1 VETILLI
8 MDEDQL
14 NYPVEIYLYD
24 LSRGGA
30 KMTSESLVGRTIQGV
45 WHTGVVAYGR
55 EYFFTANGVGSVI
68 PGGTGL
74 GDPDQIESVG
84 ETQLPY
90 SVFLDYILSLGET
103 KFKPGTWDLVQFNSN
118 YFADEVSQFV
128 CGSGLP
134 KYILDLPQE
143 LLESP
148 IGPEIRAEAEK
159 VSAKT
164 QESSGITF
172 GLIGNRTVGTLAPR
186 VRENSPEFDELQA
199 QIDALRADQ
208 LSLEERRNALNIK
221 DSKKEEKKKKKK
233 EKEEKK
239 ERKDKKL
246 RKRQSSQSESSNCS
260 TPLPPLQKS
269 VSLDPKFCE
278 ESSNCDIDI
287 DLASGSEQNSDQQKQ
302 GGLQVEEGKPRRSS
316 TSPQSILKD
325 RANPPLTADSSLEES
340 IVEPSSSGDIKPSAL
355 FRNKSLKRV
364 SFDEK
369 PDIIEDEELPF
380 ENGEVP
386 NIVEEQDGDVESEL
400 PSLEEIVSRP
410 KAVKK
415 RSPTPPITR
424 MAGAEEQIQ
433 IPTEAGEGGEPVI
446 PKKEK
451 KPHEKGICF
460 REFDHVKDFED
471 LVRTVVTMCNGEE
484 QERLREMED
493 WIVKN
498 EGTWVLAEGFNSFL
512 GNVLHKADWPSDARV
527 AMLRLLAYG
536 AEQDDI
542 VLILHMDRKDHL
554 VMNYAQ
560 QFDRL
565 PIGEQESLAMLFC
578 NLFETASA
586 SEWLLYISEWDA
598 PGGGLPLS
606 NIRVTTKV
614 AVNALLGDTPALV
627 DYGSALMSN
636 LATKEVFDDVCS
648 ELAMAILQFFQ
659 GKPPEEQVFR
669 CMKALAK
676 FCSIGSREVP
686 QLVKMIGPEPSKFS
700 GMSPRV
706 DEAIEPLMARLATVP
721 MF

>member
-1 VETILLI
+1 

-14 NYPVEIYLYD
+14 RYPVEVYLYD
-24 LSRGGA
+24 LSKGAA
-30 KMTSESLVGRTIQGV
+30 KMTSGALIGRTLEGV
-45 WHTGVVAYGR
+45 WHTGIVAYGR
-55 EYFFTANGVGSVI
+55 EYFFTKCGVSSVI

-74 GDPDQIESVG
+74 GDPDKIENIG

-103 KFKPGTWDLVQFNSN
+103 KFKPGTWDLVKFNSSL
-118 YFADEVSQFV
+118 FADEVSQFI
-128 CGSGLP
+128 CGSGVP

-143 LLESP
+143 LLNTP
-148 IGPEIRAEAEK
+148 IGPEISAEAEK
-159 VSAKT
+159 VSVKT

-172 GLIGNRTVGTLAPR
+172 GLIGNRTVGTFTPR

-208 LSLEERRNALNIK
+208 LSLEERRNALNLK
-221 DSKKEEKKKKKK
+221 DSKKEEKRKKK
-233 EKEEKK
+233 KEEKK
-239 ERKDKKL
+239 EKKDKKL
-246 RKRQSSQSESSNCS
+246 RKHQSVGECSTESSNCS

-269 VSLDPKFCE
+269 SSVDQRFCDD
-278 ESSNCDIDI
+278 STNCDIDNNF
-287 DLASGSEQNSDQQKQ
+287 ASGSDQILEQPKKEVKQ
-302 GGLQVEEGKPRRSS
+302 TKSS
-316 TSPQSILKD
+316 SSPQSILKERGNNSQTD
-325 RANPPLTADSSLEES
+325 TSLEDHLSNS
-340 IVEPSSSGDIKPSAL
+340 IEPSSLGDNKTSAL

-369 PDIIEDEELPF
+369 PDIIEDEEPAF
-380 ENGEVP
+380 KNGEVT
-386 NIVEEQDGDVESEL
+386 NIPEDQEADLESEL
-400 PSLEEIVSRP
+400 PPLEEVGSKTKTP
-410 KAVKK
+410 KK
-415 RSPTPPITR
+415 RSPTPPIVR
-424 MAGAEEQIQ
+424 MAEAEEQIQ
-433 IPTEAGEGGEPVI
+433 IPTEVGEGGEPVV

-451 KPHEKGICF
+451 KPHVKGITF

-471 LVRTVVTMCNGEE
+471 LVRTVVTMCSQEE

-512 GNVLHKADWPSDARV
+512 GNVLHKPDWPSEARV

-669 CMKALAK
+669 CMKALSK

>member
-1 VETILLI
+1 
-8 MDEDQL
+8 MDEDQMK
-14 NYPVEIYLYD
+14 YPVEVYMYD
-24 LSRGGA
+24 LSKGVA
-30 KMTSESLVGRTIQGV
+30 KMTTGALIGRTLEGV

-55 EYFFTANGVGSVI
+55 EYFFTKNGVGSVI

-74 GDPDQIESVG
+74 GDPDRIENIG

-90 SVFLDYILSLGET
+90 SVFLDYVLSLGET
-103 KFKPGTWDLVQFNSN
+103 KFKPGTWDLVKFNAN

-143 LLESP
+143 LLETP
-148 IGPEIRAEAEK
+148 IGPEISAEAEK
-159 VSAKT
+159 VSTKA
-164 QESSGITF
+164 QEASGITF
-172 GLIGNRTVGTLAPR
+172 GLIGNRTVGSLAPR
-186 VRENSPEFDELQA
+186 VRESSPEFDELQA

-208 LSLEERRNALNIK
+208 LSLEERRNALNLK

-246 RKRQSSQSESSNCS
+246 RKRQSVGDCSTESSNCS

-269 VSLDPKFCE
+269 ASVDPRFFDD
-278 ESSNCDIDI
+278 STNCDIDTS
-287 DLASGSEQNSDQQKQ
+287 LASGSDQNPEQQKQ
-302 GGLQVEEGKPRRSS
+302 GGLQSEEGKQTRSS
-316 TSPQSILKD
+316 SSPQSILKERVVSAQTPD
-325 RANPPLTADSSLEES
+325 NHLDESLANSVDHSSLRETKS
-340 IVEPSSSGDIKPSAL
+340 KAL
-355 FRNKSLKRV
+355 IRNKSLKRV

-369 PDIIEDEELPF
+369 PDIIEDEDPEF

-386 NIVEEQDGDVESEL
+386 NIQEEQDGDLESEI
-400 PSLEEIVSRP
+400 PPLEEIASRLKP
-410 KAVKK
+410 VKK
-415 RSPTPPITR
+415 RASTPPIVR
-424 MAGAEEQIQ
+424 MAGAEEQIE
-433 IPTEAGEGGEPVI
+433 IPTEVADGGEPLM

-451 KPHEKGICF
+451 KPHEKGITF
-460 REFDHVKDFED
+460 RDFDHVKDFED
-471 LVRTVVTMCNGEE
+471 LVRTIVTLCNGEE

-498 EGTWVLAEGFNSFL
+498 EGTWVLAEGFNNFL
-512 GNVLHKADWPSDARV
+512 GSVFHKADWPSEGRI
-527 AMLRLLAYG
+527 AMMRLLSYG

-542 VLILHMDRKDHL
+542 VLILHMDRKDHI

-598 PGGGLPLS
+598 PGGGLPIS

-627 DYGSALMSN
+627 DYGSALMAN

-669 CMKALAK
+669 CMKALGK
-676 FCSIGSREVP
+676 FCSIASREVP

-706 DEAIEPLMARLATVP
+706 DELIQPIMARLAAVP

>member
-1 VETILLI
+1 
-8 MDEDQL
+8 
-14 NYPVEIYLYD
+14 
-24 LSRGGA
+24 
-30 KMTSESLVGRTIQGV
+30 
-45 WHTGVVAYGR
+45 
-55 EYFFTANGVGSVI
+55 
-68 PGGTGL
+68 L
-74 GDPDQIESVG
+74 G
-84 ETQLPY
+84 
-90 SVFLDYILSLGET
+90 
-103 KFKPGTWDLVQFNSN
+103 
-118 YFADEVSQFV
+118 
-128 CGSGLP
+128 
-134 KYILDLPQE
+134 
-143 LLESP
+143 
-148 IGPEIRAEAEK
+148 
-159 VSAKT
+159 
-164 QESSGITF
+164 
-172 GLIGNRTVGTLAPR
+172 
-186 VRENSPEFDELQA
+186 
-199 QIDALRADQ
+199 
-208 LSLEERRNALNIK
+208 NIK
-221 DSKKEEKKKKKK
+221 
-233 EKEEKK
+233 
-239 ERKDKKL
+239 
-246 RKRQSSQSESSNCS
+246 
-260 TPLPPLQKS
+260 T
-269 VSLDPKFCE
+269 
-278 ESSNCDIDI
+278 
-287 DLASGSEQNSDQQKQ
+287 
-302 GGLQVEEGKPRRSS
+302 
-316 TSPQSILKD
+316 
-325 RANPPLTADSSLEES
+325 
-340 IVEPSSSGDIKPSAL
+340 SAL

-369 PDIIEDEELPF
+369 PDIIEDEDLPF
-380 ENGEVP
+380 EICEAS

-415 RSPTPPITR
+415 RSPTPPITT

-433 IPTEAGEGGEPVI
+433 IPTEAGTGEDGEPVI

-471 LVRTVVTMCNGEE
+471 LVRTVVTMCNGDE

-636 LATKEVFDDVCS
+636 LATKEVKAVVFDDVCS

-659 GKPPEEQVFR
+659 GKPPEEQVYR
-669 CMKALAK
+669 CMKALCK
-676 FCSIGSREVP
+676 FCTIGSREVP